1 MRARR
6 AFAFASLG
14 PTSAALVAAAA
25 TLGLS
30 VARGETFVFRDPTR
44 PPLDGQVIDEFD
56 DLLLVA
62 VDGEAARFVAR
73 AELEA
78 VLDEGGARL
87 ERPAPGTFA
96 RLAGSTPLAAV
107 TDASGGVAVR
117 AGGGADRTDGRSA
130 SSAPDRVV
138 GPRPGYLRGGDALV
152 TADDGLARLVT
163 PSGATAKVGPES
175 EVAVEGD
182 AGRGSDGL
190 ALRRGELL
198 VEAAQR
204 PLEVTWSPALSATSA
219 PPLVVRAAPGARLS
233 VARGADGSA
242 RLLLDSGSAELTG
255 ADLRLPLVPGLGATL
270 TPQGA
275 TWRVAADGANP
286 GPLELTVAGAVEA
299 LPPGSE
305 RVVGARAPTTPATEA
320 PASAPAVTPAPA
332 TTPAAHETAWTL
344 LAGSGEVLVRRTPAG
359 PFAPASRQEGVPL
372 GAGDAVRAPDG
383 ARLTRADGA
392 AATLGRGGA
401 LELGPRG
408 LRLLA
413 GEVRLE
419 ATSTPVQ
426 LDTPLGPTPALQVT
440 ARLTRVSDEAL
451 DVSIDAGEL
460 DLPLADSTLLRPARG
475 ATVRVTRLAPPPRD
489 GAGEP
494 AAEAWRGRAEL
505 QAGAATLRSRSHRGG
520 PDAQVQALLAAGH
533 VVEAYDL
540 PLSPPEA
547 ARTRRARGDR
557 AQAEPDGR
565 GGGLSDAG
573 TSTAPVWSLPGE
585 RTLVLDGGQLRARV
599 VFDPRALVTFD
610 TGASVELTP
619 GLWLALDRAPRGGV
633 GRATGAL
640 DDRPLLRW
648 RKGPRV
654 VLEDPL
660 ALRVHNPRLELLDP
674 AGETLAEVTLE
685 DEVSVRLVAGPA
697 ASGDGTATQG
707 KAALVLVARADDRFE
722 LPRGASLTYHRRE
735 DTARA
740 SWSDGRRVWAQDGAQ
755 PVQAR
760 LDGEQLVVTLV
771 GARPLSLPARSIT
784 ALATRAG
791 ELVILSDDRLAP
803 DAEGITYTAG
813 RSAWGADA
821 LPPDRVRDL
830 LNVPLPDSPSGP

>member
-1 MRARR
+1 MRR
-6 AFAFASLG
+6 AGRTFAFA
-14 PTSAALVAAAA
+14 ALTAAA
-25 TLGLS
+25 TLAVS
-30 VARGETFVFRDPTR
+30 AARGETFVFRDPTR

-96 RLAGSTPLAAV
+96 RLAGPTPLAAV
-107 TDASGGVAVR
+107 TDASGSVAIR
-117 AGGGADRTDGRSA
+117 APGDGAA
-130 SSAPDRVV
+130 DRVV

-163 PSGATAKVGPES
+163 PSGATAKVSPES

-190 ALRRGELL
+190 SLRKGELL

-204 PLEVTWSPALSATSA
+204 PLEVTWSPAPSATSA

-242 RLLLDSGSAELTG
+242 RLLLDSGAAELTG

-270 TPQGA
+270 TPVGA
-275 TWRVAADGANP
+275 TWRVAADAANP

-305 RVVGARAPTTPATEA
+305 RVVGARTPATPTGEA
-320 PASAPAVTPAPA
+320 PAPAVTPAPA
-332 TTPAAHETAWTL
+332 AAHETAWTL
-344 LAGSGEVLVRRTPAG
+344 LAGANEVLVRRTPTG
-359 PFAPASRQEGVPL
+359 PFAPVSRQEGVPL
-372 GAGDAVRAPDG
+372 GAGDAVRAPAG

-419 ATSTPVQ
+419 ATAAPIQ
-426 LDTPLGPTPALQVT
+426 LDTPLGSTPALQVT

-475 ATVRVTRLAPPPRD
+475 ATVRVTRVAEKPGDP
-489 GAGEP
+489 AG
-494 AAEAWRGRAEL
+494 EAWRGRAEL

-533 VVEAYDL
+533 VVEAHDQ

-547 ARTRRARGDR
+547 ARTRRPRGDR
-557 AQAEPDGR
+557 AQAAPEGVV
-565 GGGLSDAG
+565 SDAG
-573 TSTAPVWSLPGE
+573 AATAPVWSLPGE
-585 RTLVLDGGQLRARV
+585 RTLVLDGAPLRARV
-599 VFDPRALVTFD
+599 VFDPKAVVTFD

-648 RKGPRV
+648 KKGPRV

-685 DEVSVRLVAGPA
+685 DEVTVRLAAGPA
-697 ASGDGTATQG
+697 ATGDGAATQG
-707 KAALVLVARADDRFE
+707 KAALVLAARADDRFE

-740 SWSDGRRVWAQDGAQ
+740 AWSDGRRVWAQDGAA

-771 GARPLSLPARSIT
+771 GAPPLSLPARSIT

-803 DAEGITYTAG
+803 DAEGIVYTAG

-830 LNVPLPDSPSGP
+830 LDVPLPDSPSGP

>member
-6 AFAFASLG
+6 TFALAGLA
-14 PTSAALVAAAA
+14 TVTAAA
-25 TLGLS
+25 TLVVS
-30 VARGETFVFRDPTR
+30 AARGETFVFRDPTR

-96 RLAGSTPLAAV
+96 RLAGPTPLAAV
-107 TDASGGVAVR
+107 TDASGGVVIR
-117 AGGGADRTDGRSA
+117 ARGGADRQADK
-130 SSAPDRVV
+130 VV
-138 GPRPGYLRGGDALV
+138 GPRPGYLRAGDALV

-163 PSGATAKVGPES
+163 PSGATAKVSPES

-190 ALRRGELL
+190 SLRRGELL

-204 PLEVTWSPALSATSA
+204 PLELTWSPGDPASA
-219 PPLVVRAAPGARLS
+219 PLVVRAAPGARLS

-242 RLLLDSGSAELTG
+242 RLLLDSGAAELTG

-270 TPQGA
+270 VPAPSERGA
-275 TWRVAADGANP
+275 ERWRVAADAANP
-286 GPLELTVAGAVEA
+286 GPLELTVAGVVEA
-299 LPPGSE
+299 LPPGAE
-305 RVVGARAPTTPATEA
+305 RVVGDRAPTA
-320 PASAPAVTPAPA
+320 PATPAPGAPVSPPAAPAPAA
-332 TTPAAHETAWTL
+332 TPVAHETAWTL
-344 LAGSGEVLVRRTPAG
+344 LAGSHEVLVRRGDG
-359 PFAPASRQEGVPL
+359 PFAPASRQEGVAL
-372 GAGDAVRAPDG
+372 GAGDAVRATEG

-392 AATLGRGGA
+392 AARLGPGA
-401 LELGPRG
+401 GLELGPRG
-408 LRLLA
+408 LRVLA
-413 GEVRLE
+413 GWVVVE
-419 ATSTPVQ
+419 ATAAPVV
-426 LDTPLGPTPALQVT
+426 LDSPLGPTPALQCAV
-440 ARLTRVSDEAL
+440 RLVHVQDDAL
-451 DVSIDAGEL
+451 DVAVEAGEV
-460 DLPLADSTLLRPARG
+460 DLPLAPSTLLRPASG
-475 ATVRVTRLAPPPRD
+475 ATVRVTRVAPPATER
-489 GAGEP
+489 GGEP

-505 QAGAATLRSRSHRGG
+505 QAGAATLRTRAHRGG

-533 VVEAYDL
+533 VVEAYDQ

-547 ARTRRARGDR
+547 ARTRRPRGDR
-557 AQAEPDGR
+557 AQA
-565 GGGLSDAG
+565 GGEVAASDAG
-573 TSTAPVWSLPGE
+573 AATAPVWSLPGE
-585 RTLVLDGGQLRARV
+585 RTLVLDGGALRARA
-599 VFDPRALVTFD
+599 VFDAKAVVTFD

-619 GLWLALDRAPRGGV
+619 GLWLALDRAPRGGA
-633 GRATGAL
+633 GRAAGAL

-685 DEVSVRLVAGPA
+685 GEVSVRLSAGPTA
-697 ASGDGTATQG
+697 AGDPAATAG
-707 KAALVLVARADDRFE
+707 KAALVLQARADDRFE
-722 LPRGASLTYHRRE
+722 APRGASLTYDRRE
-735 DTARA
+735 DTSRA
-740 SWSDGRRVWAQDGAQ
+740 AWSDGRRVWAQDGAA

-803 DAEGITYTAG
+803 DAEGIVFTAG